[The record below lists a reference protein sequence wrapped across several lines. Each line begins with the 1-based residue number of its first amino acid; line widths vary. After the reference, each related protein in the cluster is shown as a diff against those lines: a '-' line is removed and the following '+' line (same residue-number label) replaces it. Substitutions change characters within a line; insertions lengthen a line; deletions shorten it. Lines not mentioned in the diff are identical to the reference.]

1 MYKDVKKNIISISY
15 NLFKE
20 KGYDNVTIND
30 ICDKCNITKTTFY
43 RYISSKEDILTYF
56 FDQINDELYDLIN
69 KHFKATASPFAK
81 TILNDYINWLPHFK
95 KLVPKDY
102 QKIMTIIKE
111 YEDRGYPLEAAKLEA
126 FNRMHGIKE
135 EYHG

>member
-43 RYISSKEDILTYF
+43 RFL
-56 FDQINDELYDLIN
+56 L
-69 KHFKATASPFAK
+69 
-81 TILNDYINWLPHFK
+81 
-95 KLVPKDY
+95 
-102 QKIMTIIKE
+102 
-111 YEDRGYPLEAAKLEA
+111 
-126 FNRMHGIKE
+126 
-135 EYHG
+135 